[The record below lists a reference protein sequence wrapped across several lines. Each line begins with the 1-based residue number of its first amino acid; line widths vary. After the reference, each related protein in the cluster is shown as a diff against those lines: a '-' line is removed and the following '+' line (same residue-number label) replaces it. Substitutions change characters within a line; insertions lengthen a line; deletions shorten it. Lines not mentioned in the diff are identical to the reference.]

1 MKHDEIV
8 KTLLERPEVA
18 KQVERFYRDRQ
29 VHVHATSAILVG
41 AALIASVT
49 FARLLQPAVG
59 YSALRW
65 EPHPHLAS
73 IRRLFLLQ
81 VIQSSKYF
89 GFSTPCLSS
98 SLLQPSGWERVLH
111 VPQNTAY
118 SLEKWCGLCGIHFL

>member
-49 FARLLQPAVG
+49 FARLLQPPVG
-59 YSALRW
+59 YSAFFGS
-65 EPHPHLAS
+65 AS
-73 IRRLFLLQ
+73 IECR
-81 VIQSSKYF
+81 
-89 GFSTPCLSS
+89 LSS
-98 SLLQPSGWERVLH
+98 VTTHSKVYVQYGSLSWHRCDG
-111 VPQNTAY
+111 
-118 SLEKWCGLCGIHFL
+118 GIPRMDII